1 MDFNRLKGMPL
12 AIRSALPVGAKKT
25 MTDQILERAEMKAT
39 VATEKPE
46 RKKRES
52 RKEAEK
58 KVKKISGDAL
68 EGFID
73 SDPSKKEV
81 YEYFK
86 AKIAGLED
94 D

>member
-12 AIRSALPVGAKKT
+12 AIRGALPIGAKKT
-25 MTDQILERAEMKAT
+25 MTDHILDRAKETTAT
-39 VATEKPE
+39 VAVEKPE

-58 KVKKISGDAL
+58 KVKKISEDGLAT
-68 EGFID
+68 FID
-73 SDPSKKEV
+73 SEPSKKDV

-86 AKIAGLED
+86 AKIAALD

>member
-1 MDFNRLKGMPL
+1 MDFNRLKSMPL
-12 AIRSALPVGAKKT
+12 AIRGALPVGAKKT
-25 MTDQILERAEMKAT
+25 MTDHILERAETATT
-39 VATEKPE
+39 VAAEKPE

-58 KVKKISGDAL
+58 KGKKISGDAL
-68 EGFID
+68 ESFID

-86 AKIAGLED
+86 AKIAALD